1 MGVLRLTSR
10 PHIYVGELE
19 ANGTRLTNPRRLT
32 RDEYSEWPARWT
44 PDSRSAVFWSER
56 DGKWDIFKQAL
67 EQNADL
73 EMLPLGT
80 EPKWYMSFSPD
91 GLWILYMALSEAQFP
106 GGSVPVRIMRV
117 PISGGAPQL
126 VLTASGTTDLRCT
139 RPPANLCV
147 FDEQRENHQVFTS
160 FDPVKGRG
168 RELAKIETEPSMTRP
183 WDLSPDGTRLAILA
197 NSQKD
202 VGNNNGARIRL
213 VSLANEATKDLVVPG
228 SHNLCGADWSAAGD
242 ALLVC
247 SYTTEGSVLL
257 RVNLAGEAKPL
268 WPGQLSILG
277 TKAVP
282 SPDGRHLA
290 FADWSIESNAWVL
303 EGF

>member
-1 MGVLRLTSR
+1 
-10 PHIYVGELE
+10 
-19 ANGTRLTNPRRLT
+19 
-32 RDEYSEWPARWT
+32 
-44 PDSRSAVFWSER
+44 VFWSER

-80 EPKWYMSFSPD
+80 EPKWYVSFSPD
-91 GLWILYMALSEAQFP
+91 GQWILYMALSEAQFP
-106 GGSVPVRIMRV
+106 GGSTPVRIMRA

-126 VLTASGTTDLRCT
+126 VLTALGTTDLRCT
-139 RPPANLCV
+139 RLPANLCV

-160 FDPVKGRG
+160 FDPMKGRG

-197 NSQKD
+197 NSQQD
-202 VGNNNGARIRL
+202 VGNHNGARIRL

-228 SHNLCGADWSAAGD
+228 AHNLCGADWSAAGD

-257 RVNLAGEAKPL
+257 RVNLEGEAKPL
-268 WPGQLSILG
+268 WPGRLSILG

-282 SPDGRHLA
+282 SPDGRHLE
-290 FADWSIESNAWVL
+290 FVDWSIESNAWVL